1 MTQDAGSFKKI
12 AVLTGITAL
21 IGGAEISQSNA
32 TTLTTSQQTSTFD
45 PFTQTGNG
53 TADSSVGPYN
63 DFSSALGT
71 LTGVQFGLSSSI
83 SGNFA
88 FNDHPGS
95 LTAAVTVDGIQIGT
109 QSATGTFDFSVTNMN
124 STLLAYVTGASTFNA
139 GLSLTVSDCEGACS
153 VTWDPPAPSL
163 VVDYEYTPVSTTP
176 VPAALPLFTT
186 GLAGLGFTTW
196 RSRRKQKAAKQS

>member
-21 IGGAEISQSNA
+21 IGGAEISQSKA
-32 TTLTTSQQTSTFD
+32 TTLTPSQSQTFTS
-45 PFTQTGNG
+45 FTQTGNG
-53 TADSSVGPYN
+53 TTDSSVGPYN

-88 FNDHPGS
+88 FNDYPGS
-95 LTAAVTVDGIQIGT
+95 LTATVTVDGITIGT
-109 QSATGTFDFSVTNMN
+109 PASTTGTYDFSVTNLN
-124 STLLAYVTGASTFNA
+124 STLLAYVTGGSTFNA
-139 GLSLTVSDCEGACS
+139 TLALTVSDCEGTCA
-153 VTWDPPAPSL
+153 VTWDPPAASL
-163 VVDYEYTPVSTTP
+163 VVDYAYTPVSTTP